1 MGLFSWLFG
10 GDGGLIKGDFYRLIR
25 REKFSN
31 YLPWVAYDDKSHV
44 YLNTDNTLGMLWEC
58 SPLAFAGE
66 TTINTLGG
74 LFRINLP
81 DGAIM
86 QFILFADP
94 YIDPI
99 VDTYVAMKSRES
111 KLIQDVSEKMS
122 QFFKDGVNGMG
133 CLSGIP
139 VRDFRLFFT
148 VKFPAKDAANVNLN
162 EVSGTVYEVLRGAGL
177 SPESAD
183 PGVLLAWMRRMLN
196 DDPGGNVDHYDD
208 RNIIRKQALLGTGV
222 EKHWSYLKVDSK
234 HFRCITPNGFPK
246 TGEPIQTNQLFGGIM
261 GMATDSDQIRTPF
274 MYTLNIFLQD
284 QKNKLHTKCNIVL
297 QQQGVGSLAPSLSRK
312 KEEYL
317 WAVDELERGTKF
329 YRIIPIMWLFG
340 QDERLVNESV
350 TRAKRVWEGQGYKMQ
365 EDRGVLVPLFI
376 SSLPFGLY
384 NYGATID
391 TLDRDHIMPVETI
404 TMTLPVQSDFA
415 GMGKPVM
422 LFAGRK
428 GQLLGV
434 DIFNK
439 AVNNHNAMVC
449 ASSGA
454 GKSFFINYLV
464 YNYFAMKSKIRIID
478 IGGSYKKM
486 TKLFGAR
493 YLDFSEDTDVCLN
506 PFTNVIDPE
515 YDIPIIAPIVAQ
527 MVFTTGKSLPSDTE
541 MTLIKKAV
549 RWAWEKEGNAADID
563 TVHEYL
569 KNFDQYSTEG
579 GERKEAASSL
589 AFNMADF
596 TSDGT
601 YGKFFN
607 GKCNLNIANDEFVVL
622 ELEHLKARKDL
633 FRVVT
638 LQVINAVTQDL
649 YLSDKSD
656 QRLIVF
662 DEAWQFLGE
671 SSILKEVI
679 EEGYRRARKYGG
691 SFTII
696 TQSLLDM
703 KLFGGVGDVIRNNSA
718 FKFYLESADFEKA
731 LSEKLLDYDE
741 FSMKILKS
749 TKSNKPNYS
758 EIFMDTPFG
767 TGVGRLAVDPFS
779 YYVFTSD
786 AKEIAEIELMVDG
799 GVSYEDAI
807 REMVKKYRS

>member
-10 GDGGLIKGDFYRLIR
+10 GDGGLIKGDFYLLIR

-31 YLPWVAYDDKSHV
+31 YLPWVAYDDNSHV

-94 YIDPI
+94 HIDPI

-133 CLSGIP
+133 CLNGIP

-183 PGVLLAWMRRMLN
+183 PRVLLAWMRRMLN
-196 DDPGGNVDHYDD
+196 DDPGGNVDYYDE
-208 RNIIRKQALLGTGV
+208 RNVIRKQALLGTGV
-222 EKHWSYLKVDSK
+222 EKHFSYLKMDSK
-234 HFRCITPNGFPK
+234 YFRCITPNGFPK
-246 TGEPIQTNQLFGGIM
+246 TGDPIQTNQLFGGIM

-274 MYTLNIFLQD
+274 MYTLNIVLQD
-284 QKNKLHTKCNIVL
+284 QRNRLHTKCNIVL
-297 QQQGVGSLAPSLSRK
+297 QQQGVGSLAPSLLRK

-329 YRIIPIMWLFG
+329 YRIIPIMWVFG
-340 QDERLVNESV
+340 QNKGLVNESV

-439 AVNNHNAMVC
+439 TVNNHNAMVC

-607 GKCNLNIANDEFVVL
+607 GKSNLNIANDEFVVL

-767 TGVGRLAVDPFS
+767 TGIGRLAVDPFS

-786 AKEIAEIELMVDG
+786 ASEIAEIEAMVDG